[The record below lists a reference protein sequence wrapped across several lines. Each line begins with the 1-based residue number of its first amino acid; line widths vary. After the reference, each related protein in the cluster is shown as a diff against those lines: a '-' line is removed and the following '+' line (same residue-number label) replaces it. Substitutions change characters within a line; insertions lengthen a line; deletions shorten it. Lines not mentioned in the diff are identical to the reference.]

1 MRTKGK
7 PSKDQAVQGD
17 SGGPLSVVDQD
28 PETGEEVWSLA
39 GITSW
44 GPNSC
49 GEKYQGS
56 RWNIAA

>member
-1 MRTKGK
+1 M
-7 PSKDQAVQGD
+7 QGD

-56 RWNIAA
+56 GCNIAP